1 MKKVKQYIG
10 IYLIILGTLVLMLT
24 RIDNLASMN
33 TLLIAGLL
41 LIVSG
46 IVLHIRSIKGDSEY

>member
-24 RIDNLASMN
+24 RIDSLASMN

>member
-24 RIDNLASMN
+24 RTRSLASMN